1 MDSLKLLLVEDD
13 EKLRRLVKTYCIKAG
28 YDVLEAGTIEEADL
42 KWRRKLPDLLV
53 LDVMLPDGSGFELLR
68 DIRKVSK
75 VPVIMLT
82 ARSEEHDK
90 LLGFELGVDDYV
102 TKPFSPK
109 ELLARV
115 HVILK
120 RAGKVFDNE
129 ILTVGGLKIDRSAR
143 KVYEGDLEVELTFKE
158 FSLLMYFIDNSNIAL
173 GREKILDNIWGAD
186 FAGDDRT
193 VDAHI
198 KSLRKKV
205 PALDTMI
212 RTVRGVGYR
221 FEVLE

>member
-42 KWRRKLPDLLV
+42 KWRRKLPDLLI
-53 LDVMLPDGSGFELLR
+53 LDVMLPDGNGFELLR
-68 DIRKVSK
+68 EVRKVSK

-129 ILTVGGLKIDRSAR
+129 MLTVGGLKIDRSAR
-143 KVYEGDLEVELTFKE
+143 KVYEGDREVELTFKE